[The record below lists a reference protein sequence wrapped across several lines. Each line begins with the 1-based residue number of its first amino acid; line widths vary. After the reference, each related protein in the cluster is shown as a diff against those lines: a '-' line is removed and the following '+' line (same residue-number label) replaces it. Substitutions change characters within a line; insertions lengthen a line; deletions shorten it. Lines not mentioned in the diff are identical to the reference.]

1 MLRLIDKSLFKA
13 VRSGTVDV
21 DFIMFLLKSGAS
33 PDCQN
38 EFGRCPLLE
47 MLTFVITEIGM
58 EDFILSYPNVLKAA
72 EILAENMKGEPKLTH
87 FFVDLQQ
94 KYNRACKNREKL
106 EEFEAEFEEQVNKI
120 IDMLESKQDKTNV
133 NLVNNKSS
141 IVITEE
147 YVKKCLENGE
157 VSYSQKYDLFLAVL
171 RDNGISENCLQ
182 ILLDSG
188 VRPEPDL
195 LVRELFAKAHNQVRV
210 DSRSKYV
217 EYVNLSIK
225 KLEYLVDKKLVDIDA
240 VLLSHQGSFDDC
252 SYSDFEYGYSA
263 IMLAMKYGWIDIVK
277 MLKAKGANLNIV
289 ADDGYVIADLL
300 QSDEFEEKIEDLKQ
314 HEVVDKKQENNN
326 TAAEGEVK
334 EGRIKYDWYNPANQ
348 RRGQDLPMSQLVTQI
363 VHDWV
368 DSNNITDFKKI
379 DDAFNDIRRPKDG
392 KLGYWRDVVVEM
404 DGNPDVSVYPHRFDM
419 SNPIVLNGV
428 RYVVNISWGT
438 VTGARRAKIRD
449 CWGAFLDR
457 VQELGYNVTM
467 CTGDIRRMLNTIGRT
482 WFVSYAY
489 YIYVDST
496 HKNWELR
503 PSYTDVAKNYFEKL
517 KREHFAILRDI
528 IDNSQEQRL
537 GTNDINLTGA
547 EIKQMAQEILDK
559 KTV

>member
-314 HEVVDKKQENNN
+314 HGVLLRLKKNSVFKVSMPGTDNCFVQQIFIIQIFSDYIPVDPRHSFYLLECSRTFAFIKMTFYKTVFIRWSIISHLPAMSLTPEVQQFFAVRKQCGIFN
-326 TAAEGEVK
+326 
-334 EGRIKYDWYNPANQ
+334 
-348 RRGQDLPMSQLVTQI
+348 LVP
-363 VHDWV
+363 V
-368 DSNNITDFKKI
+368 
-379 DDAFNDIRRPKDG
+379 
-392 KLGYWRDVVVEM
+392 
-404 DGNPDVSVYPHRFDM
+404 
-419 SNPIVLNGV
+419 
-428 RYVVNISWGT
+428 
-438 VTGARRAKIRD
+438 
-449 CWGAFLDR
+449 
-457 VQELGYNVTM
+457 
-467 CTGDIRRMLNTIGRT
+467 
-482 WFVSYAY
+482 
-489 YIYVDST
+489 
-496 HKNWELR
+496 
-503 PSYTDVAKNYFEKL
+503 
-517 KREHFAILRDI
+517 
-528 IDNSQEQRL
+528 
-537 GTNDINLTGA
+537 INLFDNIHNKTPFVLRQIQTVVFRLTIFRSAAVSAFSLIPENMIFRTFLFHKVNYQCHICPEHPFKAVAIFLWFQSGQPYKVISA
-547 EIKQMAQEILDK
+547 EQ
-559 KTV
+559 